1 MDTDILNILELDLF
15 DPNDVLLPID
25 FRVNDVKS
33 LDTRQGSNTKTLTV
47 PGTKRNDS
55 LLGYKFSENAE
66 TFFDD
71 NKVTPAVIERDNV
84 RYMEGSLQLFET
96 KQREDIHAYDL
107 VLYSENSDWFV
118 KMGDKGI
125 RDLDLGKV
133 TLNAA
138 TIKGSWTHTGDKD
151 AYVFALVDYGFFA
164 DKDDT
169 DNIELERLFPDI
181 FDFFVLKQIAKE
193 AGFTIDT
200 TFFKRPEHR
209 DIISLFTL
217 PEVEIADSFLNE
229 HLAEVDNNSEY
240 LLFDNI
246 TLDRIG
252 ATPEQPSQTN
262 QILYDNKIQ
271 DKKDNFDLALD
282 KYDVPIVGVY
292 TARLTATFEITVK
305 DFILGVAAPGQPPTN
320 VGLDVTSIIKTL
332 TRQSNSTT
340 EAFQV
345 TAIGQKKQFTQQ
357 ATFDIGNVTLA
368 VIDEFLSQIRIEQPV
383 LEGSVTFDL
392 RIIDVNFE
400 ITPTRFDYTEGIEI
414 DLRKT
419 LHDIKQK
426 DFVKSL
432 FQQFN
437 LVSTTDNRRKVIT
450 IESDF
455 YGTIDDA
462 EDWTEF
468 IDYSKEY
475 TWKRIQEGLGKDAEF
490 KYKSDPDDDNLNNFR
505 NNFGQDYAN
514 ITVELENEFLKGSK
528 AIADLPY
535 AATFMGDSFSDTLY
549 MPLLINEENL
559 DTKVAGGGI
568 REITDWEPRRCYYNG
583 LQLGDWKFEGEDL
596 TTFPQAIFIKKDSGF
611 KDVSFAFVSHK
622 DISTSLQND
631 DVGLKDRH
639 YNNLINTINNSRLLT
654 IFLKLDATTISTLD
668 FRKLKFLNINGE
680 RIYFTLNAIEDYI
693 AGVNGSFETELIP
706 VKPSVTTAVQQAA
719 IIL

>member
-169 DNIELERLFPDI
+169 DNIELERIFPAI
-181 FDFFVLKQIAKE
+181 FEFFVLKQIAKD
-193 AGFTIDT
+193 AGFTIAS

-209 DIISLFTL
+209 DSITLFTR
-217 PEVEIADSFLNE
+217 PKIEIADSFLE
-229 HLAEVDNNSEY
+229 QESAEVDNNAPY
-240 LLFDNI
+240 LLYDKVSPDAFGIVKRFEFDNVI
-246 TLDRIG
+246 RD
-252 ATPEQPSQTN
+252 AS
-262 QILYDNKIQ
+262 
-271 DKKDNFDLALD
+271 DNFDFTLN
-282 KYDVPIVGVY
+282 KYDIPIVGTY
-292 TARLTATFEITVK
+292 IARLTVTFKVTVNS
-305 DFILGVAAPGQPPTN
+305 FT
-320 VGLDVTSIIKTL
+320 LDGTFGTSVVSFQSVIRTL
-332 TRQSNSTT
+332 TRA
-340 EAFQV
+340 AFISPEV
-345 TAIGQKKQFTQQ
+345 MNITGIGQTQEFTQQ
-357 ATFDIGNVTLA
+357 VTFDHGNISFA
-368 VIDEFLSQIRIEQPV
+368 VIDEFFSDITVRQNLGTSNID
-383 LEGSVTFDL
+383 LEVKTS
-392 RIIDVNFE
+392 NFE
-400 ITPTRFDYTEGIEI
+400 ITPTIFEYNEGIEI
-414 DLRKT
+414 DLSKT
-419 LHDIKQK
+419 LPDIKQK
-426 DFVKSL
+426 DFVKAL
-432 FQQFN
+432 FQRFN
-437 LVSTTDNRRKVIT
+437 LISTTDNRRKVIT
-450 IESDF
+450 IESEF
-455 YGTIDDA
+455 YGSIDDA

-475 TWKRIQEGLGKDAEF
+475 TWKRIQEGLGKDLEF
-490 KYKSDPDDDNLNNFR
+490 KYKTDSEDDNINNFKE
-505 NNFGQDYAN
+505 NFGKDYAN
-514 ITVELENEFLKGSK
+514 ITIEMDNEFLKGTK

-535 AATFMGDSFSDTLY
+535 AATFMDDSFSDTLY
-549 MPLLINEENL
+549 LPVLINEENL
-559 DTKVAGGGI
+559 DNKVAGGGI
-568 REITDWEPRRCYYNG
+568 REITDWEPRVCYYNG

-668 FRKLKFLNINGE
+668 FRKLKLLNINGE

-719 IIL
+719 ITL